1 VEPRQVGV
9 GVHRDERLDLPARE
23 GGDGQSHREVPTGTE
38 STDGDLGHVERVGSR
53 EDVGEDGEGVVR
65 GGGEGVGGSLAVVC
79 VEDDGGIDDRRSD
92 VRAELEVGPEARKD
106 EPGAGRR

>member
-1 VEPRQVGV
+1 MEPRQVGV